1 MSLPDKNSQQPDD
14 LTIFEMKRHDQI
26 NEKNN
31 QTESSTP
38 VAITK
43 STSMIP
49 TKDEDFKVKKHK
61 NVDEQN
67 PPKFSISIS
76 KSEIEEDLYAITGK
90 RNLRCRNKRDKKKE
104 GLNVNNFSLT
114 CSFIITLFLCF
125 FLCLWNYYFCRI
137 SFQDVR

>member
-1 MSLPDKNSQQPDD
+1 MSLPNKNSQKPDGSDD
-14 LTIFEMKRHDQI
+14 LIISEMKRHDQI
-26 NEKNN
+26 NEHNN

-38 VAITK
+38 VEITK

-61 NVDEQN
+61 NVGEPN

-90 RNLRCRNKRDKKKE
+90 RNLRCRNRTDKKKE
-104 GLNVNNFSLT
+104 GLNGIFPGCSLNDHDIE
-114 CSFIITLFLCF
+114 SLKKR
-125 FLCLWNYYFCRI
+125 YDSI
-137 SFQDVR
+137 SSNQQ